1 MNQPWNQG
9 MHVPLVDAPQAL
21 VRRPQPSTRGVARA
35 GSDLVVEDEVECRP
49 CRLQA
54 LYHADGV
61 LVVSCG
67 LRVHTSDAFVLRWTR
82 LRITPMAEDVEM
94 VSGFPHSIME
104 SRHVTGL
111 VDLSPDAPLEHEQ
124 ADDLWFSV
132 PEAHFAPYLVA
143 GRIEPRGLFWD
154 FHSADGTLPAGANQL
169 LFVARTPDNVS
180 TDFEITACISVVAV
194 SGSTN
199 ERREVVLELPPYVQT
214 VEPPAR

>member
-1 MNQPWNQG
+1 MNLPWNQA
-9 MHVPLVDAPQAL
+9 MHVPLVDAPRAL
-21 VRRPQPSTRGVARA
+21 VLHPQPSTRGVTRA
-35 GSDLVVEDEVECRP
+35 SSGLVVEDEVECRP

-61 LVVSCG
+61 LLVSCG

-82 LRITPMAEDVEM
+82 LRITPTTKDVEM
-94 VSGFPHSIME
+94 VSGFPRSITE
-104 SRHVTGL
+104 SRHITGL
-111 VDLSPDAPLEHEQ
+111 VDLSPDSSLEHEQ
-124 ADDLWFSV
+124 ADDFWFSV

-154 FHSADGTLPAGANQL
+154 FHSADGTLPAGASQL
-169 LFVARTPDNVS
+169 LFVARTPNNVS
-180 TDFEITACISVVAV
+180 TGFEINACISVTAV

-199 ERREVVLELPPYVQT
+199 ERREVFLDLPPYVQA

>member
-1 MNQPWNQG
+1 MT
-9 MHVPLVDAPQAL
+9 QAN
-21 VRRPQPSTRGVARA
+21 SA
-35 GSDLVVEDEVECRP
+35 LVVEDKVECRP

-54 LYHADGV
+54 LHHTDGV
-61 LVVSCG
+61 LLVSCG
-67 LRVHTSDAFVLRWTR
+67 LRVHTSDPFVLRWTR
-82 LRITPMAEDVEM
+82 LRITPTTEDVEM
-94 VSGFPHSIME
+94 VSGFPRSIME

-111 VDLSPDAPLEHEQ
+111 VDLSPGASPEHEQ

-169 LFVARTPDNVS
+169 LFVARTPNNVS
-180 TDFEITACISVVAV
+180 TDFEISACISVAAV

-199 ERREVVLELPPYVQT
+199 ERREILLDLPPYVQAS
-214 VEPPAR
+214 EPPAR